1 MQYYWQPYS
10 PTQGSPNAMHPSMPV
25 YAEAA
30 PECFSR
36 AQVNLILHMRTLWEQ
51 HVAWTRM
58 VIRSIVFD
66 LPDTEVTVAR
76 LLQNGPDMGDALKP
90 FYGAAAGDAYGQLI
104 KEHLVIAADLVKAAK
119 AGDQAAAA
127 ATEKK
132 WYANGDQIVEFLS
145 RLNPYLPKE
154 DFRKMFY
161 QHLALTKAEAVTLL
175 QKDYK
180 QSVQLYDAIEKG
192 ALVMADMISTAII
205 KQFPQMF

>member
-1 MQYYWQPYS
+1 
-10 PTQGSPNAMHPSMPV
+10 
-25 YAEAA
+25 
-30 PECFSR
+30 
-36 AQVNLILHMRTLWEQ
+36 MRTLWEQ
-51 HVAWTRM
+51 HVAWTIIT
-58 VIRSIVFD
+58 IRSLVYG
-66 LPDTEVTVAR
+66 LPDIDAVLPR
-76 LLQNGPDMGDALKP
+76 LLQNAQDMGDALKP

-127 ATEKK
+127 AAEKK

-154 DFRKMFY
+154 EFRKMFY

-180 QSVQLYDAIEKG
+180 QSVQLYDPIEKG
-192 ALVMADMISTAII
+192 ALAMADMLSTAII

>member
-1 MQYYWQPYS
+1 MQYYWRSYFPV
-10 PTQGSPNAMHPSMPV
+10 QGSPNAMHQSMPIN
-25 YAEAA
+25 AA
-30 PECFSR
+30 AQGCFSR
-36 AQVNLILHMRTLWEQ
+36 AQVELILHMRTLWEQ
-51 HVAWTRM
+51 HVTWTIIA
-58 VIRSIVFD
+58 IRSLVYG
-66 LPDTEVTVAR
+66 LPDIDAVLPR
-76 LLQNGPDMGDALKP
+76 LLQNAQDMGDALKP

-127 ATEKK
+127 AAEKK

-154 DFRKMFY
+154 EFRKMFY

-180 QSVQLYDAIEKG
+180 QSVQLYDPIEKG
-192 ALVMADMISTAII
+192 ALAMADMLSSAII
-205 KQFPQMF
+205 NQFPQRF